1 MALQRDIDAERCR
14 EIRWDTERYREK
26 QIVRGGTMRYQ
37 GIPRDT
43 ERYREKPIVGGATK
57 RYREIP
63 RETDSK
69 TMHDEIPRDTE

>member
-1 MALQRDIDAERCR
+1 MIHGA
-14 EIRWDTERYREK
+14 TERHRRREMPRDTVGYRE
-26 QIVRGGTMRYQ
+26 VPRETDSARGHDE
-37 GIPRDT
+37 IPRDT